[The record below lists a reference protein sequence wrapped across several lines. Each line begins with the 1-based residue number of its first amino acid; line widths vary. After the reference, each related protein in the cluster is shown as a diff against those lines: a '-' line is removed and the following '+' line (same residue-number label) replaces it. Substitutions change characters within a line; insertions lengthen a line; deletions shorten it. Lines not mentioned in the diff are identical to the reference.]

1 MKIDLGKYAKKFEK
15 ELEKR
20 INESTIELL
29 GDVIQKSPVDTW
41 EYLKGNKRQLAKKEW
56 NKIVWVVYNDSE
68 NAENVEEWWGARK
81 VNRWKFRKKWWPVI
95 HEGTWAKVYLR
106 AYLEKRDEIK
116 NNLIKNI
123 LW

>member
-1 MKIDLGKYAKKFEK
+1 MKIDLGKYAKQYEK

-41 EYLKGNKRQLAKKEW
+41 DYLKGNKRQLAKKEG
-56 NKIVWVVYNDSE
+56 NKIVWVVYNDSD
-68 NAENVEEWWGARK
+68 NAENVEEGWGAREVK
-81 VNRWKFRKKWWPVI
+81 RHKFRNKWGPVI
-95 HEGTWAKVYLR
+95 YEGAWAKVYLR

-116 NNLIKNI
+116 NKIKKKI